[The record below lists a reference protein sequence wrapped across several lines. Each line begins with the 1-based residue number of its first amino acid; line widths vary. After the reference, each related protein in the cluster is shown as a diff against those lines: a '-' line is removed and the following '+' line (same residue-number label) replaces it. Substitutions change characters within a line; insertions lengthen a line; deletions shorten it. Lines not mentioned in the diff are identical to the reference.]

1 MIDKYPQRKWWY
13 DILRFPINIE
23 EISTSYDEVKTIE
36 PEALVISNPT
46 AVVIDDI

>member
-23 EISTSYDEVKTIE
+23 EISTSYDEVKTID
-36 PEALVISNPT
+36 PKALVTSNRT
-46 AVVIDDI
+46 TVVIDDI